1 MNYMYW
7 INTTIQCW
15 IVASAVLYKILINI
29 IIYGG
34 GGVLFNP
41 YTTTQYTIFLYY
53 FSNTIYSAEPTM
65 TVLCDK
71 IYYLNKVLNAVD
83 LYYPVKLPDF
93 FMCEHPVGS
102 VIGGSGTFGN
112 GFLFYQNC
120 TVGGFHLK
128 DGGIIYPT
136 IGKDVR
142 MYANSMIIG
151 RCTIGDNVKIGARAM
166 VKNEDIPSNS
176 IVFGQSPNLIIK
188 PLKKS

>member
-1 MNYMYW
+1 
-7 INTTIQCW
+7 
-15 IVASAVLYKILINI
+15 
-29 IIYGG
+29 
-34 GGVLFNP
+34 
-41 YTTTQYTIFLYY
+41 
-53 FSNTIYSAEPTM
+53 M

-120 TVGGFHLK
+120 TVGGYHLK
-128 DGGIIYPT
+128 DGGVIYPT
-136 IGKDVR
+136 IGENVR

-151 RCTIGDNVKIGARAM
+151 RCTIGDNVKIGAGAL
-166 VKNEDIPSNS
+166 VKNQDIPDNVN
-176 IVFGQSPNLIIK
+176 VFGQSPHLIIK
-188 PLKKS
+188 PIKKS